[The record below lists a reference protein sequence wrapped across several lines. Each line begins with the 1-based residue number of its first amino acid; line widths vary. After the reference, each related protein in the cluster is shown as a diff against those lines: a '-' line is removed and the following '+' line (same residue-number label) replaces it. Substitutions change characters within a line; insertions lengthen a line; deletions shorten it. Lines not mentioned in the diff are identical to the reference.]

1 VIDKPSGPRDVQ
13 GPVWLERNQ
22 VRISLRTQAKHLT
35 VYPLDGNGQRMG
47 ALESTRVA
55 LANGMATIEI
65 QAELAQASPWY
76 EVLADE

>member
-1 VIDKPSGPRDVQ
+1 
-13 GPVWLERNQ
+13 
-22 VRISLRTQAKHLT
+22 
-35 VYPLDGNGQRMG
+35 MG